1 MTANWQDIAEKLFP
15 DVDKSI
21 VDIKAHYSDRPIGTI
36 VTRFAPSPTWFLH
49 LWWVFSSFV
58 SWKYATQNNGV
69 FFLRIEDTDQKREV
83 DGWVDLIING
93 LTTFGMPI
101 GEWPI
106 GDRHADIGDYGPYT
120 QSHRKHLYHV
130 FVKELVAQGK
140 AYPCWMTA
148 EEMDS
153 IREQQ
158 MKTKI
163 APGIYGNYSVWR
175 NKSPEELMEKLQESY
190 PPVIRLRS
198 HGNIQAKIIFD
209 DILRGKI
216 NMTDNYNDIVLLKSD
231 GLPTYHLAHLVDD
244 YLMGTTHVIRWEEWL
259 TSVPLH
265 LQLFATF
272 GLQAPMYCHLAPILK
287 SEDGKKR
294 KLSKRKDPEADV
306 WFLFQEWFAPEGV
319 LNYLMTIIDSWF
331 EQWQKDNLDKT
342 YHDFPISLE
351 KMNKAGALFDMDKLR
366 FMNNIYLSKLSND
379 ELFTQ
384 GKVWAEKYHADLYRH
399 MHAQPEYALAAL
411 SIERLTEK
419 DPKRYSSYK
428 DIAENI
434 LFFFDEEWDSLQSIR
449 SELRTANL
457 QFDMQILIDF
467 VQEYEKQLDLSMDV
481 QTWFDQL
488 KMIGKQFW
496 FASNNQEFK
505 EGGYIGKIGDLAM
518 FLRIQLCAAT
528 RTPDLYSVMQV
539 MGKERVVRRLKEIMS
554 D

>member
-1 MTANWQDIAEKLFP
+1 MTVSWWDVAEKLFP

-21 VDIKAHYSDRPIGTI
+21 ADIKAQYPDRPAGTI
-36 VTRFAPSPTWFLH
+36 VTRFAPSPTGFLH
-49 LWWVFSSFV
+49 LWSVYSSFV
-58 SWKYATQNNGV
+58 SWKYATQNNGI
-69 FFLRIEDTDQKREV
+69 FFLRVEDTDQKREV
-83 DGWVDLIING
+83 AWWVDLMING

-101 GEWPI
+101 SEWPI
-106 GDRHADIGDYGPYT
+106 GDRHADVGNYGPYT
-120 QSHRKHLYHV
+120 QSHRKHLYHA

-158 MKTKI
+158 TKTKI
-163 APGIYGNYSVWR
+163 AQGIYGNYSVWR
-175 NKSPEELMEKLQESY
+175 NKSPEELLGTIEESY

-198 HGNIQAKIIFD
+198 HGNVQAKILFD
-209 DILRGKI
+209 DVLRGKI

-244 YLMGTTHVIRWEEWL
+244 YLMGTTHVIRGEEWL

-265 LQLFATF
+265 LQLFAMF

-287 SEDGKKR
+287 SDEGKKR
-294 KLSKRKDPEADV
+294 KLSKRKDPEADISY
-306 WFLFQEWFAPEGV
+306 LFKEWFAPEGI

-331 EQWQKDNLDKT
+331 EEWQKNNLDKD
-342 YHDFPISLE
+342 YHDFSITLE
-351 KMNKAGALFDMDKLR
+351 KMNKAGALFDIDKLR
-366 FMNNIYLSKLSND
+366 FMNNIYLSRLSND
-379 ELFTQ
+379 ALFAQ
-384 GKVWAEKYHADLYRH
+384 GKDWAEKYHPTLYRH
-399 MHAQPEYALAAL
+399 IHAQPEYALAAL

-434 LFFFDEEWDSLQSIR
+434 LFFFDEEWDEMKTIRDELQVESWK
-449 SELRTANL
+449 L
-457 QFDMQILIDF
+457 QDAF
-467 VQEYEKQLDLSMDV
+467 VQFVDVYEKQLDFSMDV
-481 QTWFDQL
+481 QSWFDQL
-488 KMIGKQFW
+488 KNIGKELG

-518 FLRIQLCAAT
+518 FLRIQLCCAT

-539 MGKERVVRRLKEIMS
+539 MGRERVLHRLKS
-554 D
+554 F